1 MNEMINQ
8 NQYFE
13 IKIDG
18 HLSDQRARDF
28 EGLQVTLLSNGV
40 SQISGEIKD
49 QSELFGILIR
59 IRDMGIPLL
68 SVNYRPS
75 KIIQTLGDSK

>member
-1 MNEMINQ
+1 MINQ
-8 NQYFE
+8 NQYIE

-18 HLSDQRARDF
+18 HLSDQRASNF
-28 EGLQVTLLSNGV
+28 EGLQIALLPNGV

-59 IRDMGIPLL
+59 IRDIGVPLL

-75 KIIQTLGDSK
+75 KIIQTLGESQ

>member
-1 MNEMINQ
+1 MNEMKNQ

-13 IKIDG
+13 IKIDR

-28 EGLQVTLLSNGV
+28 EGLQIALLPNGV

-75 KIIQTLGDSK
+75 KIIQTLGESQ